1 VENGGGSLEAALR
14 SADASRSPSPSGRR
28 REAPWRIQHTHT
40 HELTAAV
47 LARTHHPNTAVAA
60 LLLLLLYPAAAPP
73 SLTFRPRLLLPCADP
88 STTTNTTRPRL
99 EHSLLDSRSLSTFTP
114 YPPTLRL
121 ARPLLIRYHCTPARA
136 STIAQTLHRSTARLT
151 YSRIHLRPA
160 HQLLYRRPLLPA
172 FNLHCPMRS
181 AR

>member
-40 HELTAAV
+40 HTHELTAV

-60 LLLLLLYPAAAPP
+60 LLLLLLLYPAAASP

-88 STTTNTTRPRL
+88 STTNTIAHASNIRF
-99 EHSLLDSRSLSTFTP
+99 STLA
-114 YPPTLRL
+114 PPTLHPYPH
-121 ARPLLIRYHCTPARA
+121 ASPAFF
-136 STIAQTLHRSTARLT
+136 SFGTTLHRSTARLT